1 MSSQSSR
8 SPSDQHASESVIPFA
23 PQAKDNSTKI
33 DELDLTGRSILS
45 LLSEAAGAAEETT
58 RYAVEQAQKLSQQLQ
73 AAEKRNREL
82 ENVVRRYAD
91 RAERAEQWL
100 RYIYDQIEN
109 RFIRQPQEKRQG
121 ISRTAGRG
129 Q

>member
-1 MSSQSSR
+1 MTAVSHLMYCFRIQGWAMSSQSSR

-58 RYAVEQAQKLSQQLQ
+58 RYALEQAQKLSQQLQ
-73 AAEKRNREL
+73 AAKKNGAGARE
-82 ENVVRRYAD
+82 RRSPLC
-91 RAERAEQWL
+91 R
-100 RYIYDQIEN
+100 
-109 RFIRQPQEKRQG
+109 
-121 ISRTAGRG
+121 SS
-129 Q
+129 